1 MIALGIALGAACSV
15 AAAGLM
21 RGLLFGVR
29 SWDVPTLAAV
39 AVVLGIAALLATL
52 IPARR
57 AASVNPVESLRL
69 E

>member
-1 MIALGIALGAACSV
+1 MIALGIALGAGCSV

-29 SWDVPTLAAV
+29 SWDIPTLAAV